1 MKASDIL
8 FDAKQR
14 IERGWCQGEYAMT
27 ADGLPVWAENPTAVC
42 WCLRGAMIAAG
53 GNFGFPPRAAFQSGA
68 WDFLMQ
74 ALPEPNEM
82 CWNDNP
88 TTTKADVIAVLDE
101 AYTKAIEDGK

>member
-8 FDAKQR
+8 FNAKQR
-14 IERGWCQGEYAMT
+14 IERGWCQGEYAL
-27 ADGLPVWAENPTAVC
+27 DSFGLPVLAASANAVC
-42 WCLRGAMIAAG
+42 WCLLGAMIAAG
-53 GNFGFPPRAAFQSGA
+53 EARYTFHRGA